1 MVGAGGLDNEC
12 RGDKET
18 SGLSFSTNTGILPSP
33 RLLML
38 YRLIILIFFVGTSQ
52 EGDTEVFIMPPEEP
66 LTSEEQVLQ
75 TIGHIPLFVKQ
86 RGDIAHPFK
95 TPCFWEEAFPLLYPY
110 GVGCPLESEV
120 TRNEYVK
127 HMLKLGGRR
136 QFQQCSSWVF
146 ASYYY
151 LQTKRI
157 GGVIARA
164 TEGEDEEGIRVGD
177 VRSILPLE
185 SDVNVVESP
194 AKLDPLVAVKAVF
207 DASIANSTANI
218 AKVVKRLT
226 PYGKA
231 VPGSIIH
238 INNIRKD
245 ALALI
250 SSPIVTHDADISWFI
265 TNAYS
270 DVYDSTVFAILH
282 HEDVIKRFGYD
293 TDLYEC
299 DEGAYSIAEGLSIE
313 QRKAALHNHPALV
326 CRVFA
331 LLQEAFKK
339 CILFGHHQPLGKFIA
354 SRL

>member
-1 MVGAGGLDNEC
+1 
-12 RGDKET
+12 
-18 SGLSFSTNTGILPSP
+18 
-33 RLLML
+33 
-38 YRLIILIFFVGTSQ
+38 
-52 EGDTEVFIMPPEEP
+52 MPPEEP

-95 TPCFWEEAFPLLYPY
+95 TPCFWEDAFPLLYPY

-127 HMLKLGGRR
+127 HVLKLGGRR

-151 LQTKRI
+151 IQTKRI
-157 GGVIARA
+157 GGIIARA
-164 TEGEDEEGIRVGD
+164 TEGEDEGGIIRVGD
-177 VRSILPLE
+177 VRSILPVD
-185 SDVNVVESP
+185 SDHNVVDSP
-194 AKLDPLVAVKAVF
+194 GQLDSEVAVNAVF
-207 DASIANSTANI
+207 DASIANSSANI
-218 AKVVKRLT
+218 AKVVRRLT

-231 VPGSIIH
+231 VPGSIMH

-250 SSPIVTHDADISWFI
+250 SSPIVTNEADISWFI
-265 TNAYS
+265 TSAYA
-270 DVYDSTVFAILH
+270 DVYDSIVFAILQ
-282 HEDVIKRFGYD
+282 HEEVIKRMGYD
-293 TDLYEC
+293 IDTDVYEC

-313 QRKAALHNHPALV
+313 QRKAALRKHPALV
-326 CRVFA
+326 CRVFT

-339 CILFGHHQPLGKFIA
+339 CILFGLHQPLGK
-354 SRL
+354 LTVHCN